1 MQYHWGQV
9 RHGSRLGADRD
20 RPSGGAPS
28 GGAQSQI
35 LRRRIALY
43 RRYLRE
49 GVDAA
54 LAGEY
59 LRQIR
64 DDEAELATIESTEPP
79 S

>member
-1 MQYHWGQV
+1 MKE
-9 RHGSRLGADRD
+9 RAEM
-20 RPSGGAPS
+20 
-28 GGAQSQI
+28 
-35 LRRRIALY
+35 LRRRTALY

-64 DDEAELATIESTEPP
+64 DDEAELATIESSGPA

>member
-1 MQYHWGQV
+1 MEE
-9 RHGSRLGADRD
+9 RAD
-20 RPSGGAPS
+20 
-28 GGAQSQI
+28 I

-59 LRQIR
+59 VCQIR
-64 DDEAELATIESTEPP
+64 DDEAELATIESGERR

>member
-1 MQYHWGQV
+1 MEE
-9 RHGSRLGADRD
+9 RADM
-20 RPSGGAPS
+20 
-28 GGAQSQI
+28 

-43 RRYLRE
+43 RRYLSE

-59 LRQIR
+59 VRQLAE
-64 DDEAELATIESTEPP
+64 DEVELAAIESGERR

>member
-1 MQYHWGQV
+1 MKE
-9 RHGSRLGADRD
+9 RA
-20 RPSGGAPS
+20 
-28 GGAQSQI
+28 QI

-64 DDEAELATIESTEPP
+64 DDEAELAAIESGERR